1 MMIRNDLIKLY
12 VTPLSPQPTGLSPA
26 GHLAGSIECILFDI
40 YGTLFISGVG
50 DISVA
55 RQASPQISKLEKLI
69 ARYELNVA
77 PRILIEKLHAA
88 IEARHHQLKQSGIDM
103 PEVEI
108 DIIWQNILACHDI
121 EQARKFAIEYELIAN
136 PVYPMPNLAKLLRAC
151 RQRNHHMGLISNAQ
165 FFTPL
170 LFDWFLGADAST
182 LGFSPNLIILS
193 HQKGYAKPS
202 PVLFEN
208 AAAAVEAKGIARSST
223 LVVGNDM
230 LNDIYP
236 AKQIGF
242 QTALFA
248 GDARSLRLRKDDP
261 RCRHLS
267 ANLIVTDLEQL
278 IGHIG

>member
-108 DIIWQNILACHDI
+108 DLIWQNILACHDI

-151 RQRNHHMGLISNAQ
+151 RQRNHHVIRKGTAAEYCFRSRYIDQCSGPVQPFYIYRHAGFFQGARNRGYGLA
-165 FFTPL
+165 
-170 LFDWFLGADAST
+170 
-182 LGFSPNLIILS
+182 
-193 HQKGYAKPS
+193 
-202 PVLFEN
+202 
-208 AAAAVEAKGIARSST
+208 
-223 LVVGNDM
+223 
-230 LNDIYP
+230 
-236 AKQIGF
+236 
-242 QTALFA
+242 
-248 GDARSLRLRKDDP
+248 
-261 RCRHLS
+261 
-267 ANLIVTDLEQL
+267 
-278 IGHIG
+278 